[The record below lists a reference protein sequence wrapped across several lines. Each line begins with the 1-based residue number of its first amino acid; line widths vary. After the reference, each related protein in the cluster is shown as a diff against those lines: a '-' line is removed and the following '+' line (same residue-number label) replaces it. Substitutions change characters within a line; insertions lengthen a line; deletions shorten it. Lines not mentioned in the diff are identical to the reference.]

1 MTDASFAFQRVFSRR
16 LLELQWSPAARAVRV
31 ALETRRLPPP
41 WGPWGKP
48 RVFRTRRSEPVGNL
62 LGMPTKRIRVAARSA
77 GQNHD
82 ASPCIFHPPT
92 GGAGHDAALVSVLE
106 PAPPEDGSQA
116 APSPA
121 SPGPNLCP
129 QRCLPR
135 IQWQPPIPAKL
146 TLDSGWNFPRP

>member
-92 GGAGHDAALVSVLE
+92 GGAGHDAALVSVDR
-106 PAPPEDGSQA
+106 PRAGA
-116 APSPA
+116 A
-121 SPGPNLCP
+121 
-129 QRCLPR
+129 
-135 IQWQPPIPAKL
+135 
-146 TLDSGWNFPRP
+146 